1 MPRWRDLP
9 RILGTFTFVTALWVF
24 FRANTIGDAFS
35 FFRNMANGPFGSVPG
50 PWKAD
55 LLTVGLF
62 AALVLA
68 MDLVDRRREVL
79 RPLQWS
85 PVVQGALVG
94 AALMGIL
101 VWSGAAPV
109 PFIYFQF

>member
-1 MPRWRDLP
+1 
-9 RILGTFTFVTALWVF
+9 
-24 FRANTIGDAFS
+24 
-35 FFRNMANGPFGSVPG
+35 
-50 PWKAD
+50 
-55 LLTVGLF
+55 
-62 AALVLA
+62 

-101 VWSGAAPV
+101 VWSGTAPV